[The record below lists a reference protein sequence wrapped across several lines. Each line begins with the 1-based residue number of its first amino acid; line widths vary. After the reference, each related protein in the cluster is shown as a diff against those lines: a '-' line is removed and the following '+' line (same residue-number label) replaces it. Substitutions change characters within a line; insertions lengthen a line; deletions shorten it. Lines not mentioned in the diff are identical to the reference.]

1 MTRALPA
8 PPYPETVMAHEI
20 RRADYYHTTVR
31 DRPGEALRFLSQL
44 RELGINLLAFTA
56 IPVGLLQTQLTM
68 FPDDAPRL
76 REEGRKSGFALDGPH
91 PAFLVQGSD
100 VPGAV
105 VDIHERLYHAGI
117 NVYASTG
124 VSGGQGT
131 FGYILY
137 VRPGDFDAAA
147 EALGL

>member
-1 MTRALPA
+1 
-8 PPYPETVMAHEI
+8 MAHEI
-20 RRADYYHTTVR
+20 QRVDYFYTTVQ

-44 RELGINLLAFTA
+44 REIGINLLAFTA
-56 IPVGLLQTQLTM
+56 IPVGLLQTQLTI
-68 FPDDAPRL
+68 FPEDTPRL
-76 REEGRKSGFALDGPH
+76 EEEGRKGGFKLDGPH

-105 VDIHERLYHAGI
+105 MGLHERLYEAGI

-124 VSGGQGT
+124 VSGGQGA

-137 VRPGDFDAAA
+137 VRPEDFQAAA
-147 EALGL
+147 ETLGI

>member
-1 MTRALPA
+1 
-8 PPYPETVMAHEI
+8 MAHEI
-20 RRADYYHTTVR
+20 RRVDYFYTTVE
-31 DRPGEALRFLSQL
+31 DRPGEALRFLSIL
-44 RELGINLLAFTA
+44 REVGINLLAFTA

-76 REEGRKSGFALDGPH
+76 KEESRKSGFTLDGPH
-91 PAFLVQGSD
+91 PAFLVQGAD
-100 VPGAV
+100 VPGAI
-105 VDIHERLYHAGI
+105 VDIHEKLFHSGI

-124 VSGGQGT
+124 VSAREGG

-137 VRPGDFDAAA
+137 VRPGDFEAAA